1 MFEPERDEIERFLSE
16 RVTTYDQLAL
26 LHLLVQGRGRAHLP
40 GELSS
45 ALGMS
50 PAAVATAL
58 EHLRASGLV
67 RYGEPVAG
75 QATYEEEQ
83 GPETPLIESVMR
95 VYETDRSSLM
105 KILSQNAIARVRAK
119 AATAFSQPPRKK
131 RD

>member
-1 MFEPERDEIERFLSE
+1 MLEPERDAIERFLSE

-26 LHLLVQGRGRAHLP
+26 LHLLVQGRGRAHLL
-40 GELSS
+40 GELTS

-50 PAAVATAL
+50 PSAVATAL

-67 RYGEPVAG
+67 RYGEGADG
-75 QATYEEEQ
+75 QPTYEEEQ
-83 GPETPLIESVMR
+83 GPEAPLIELVMR